1 MLFSQNDSN
10 KKQQGPGSNNVNPT
24 FGRSVRPD
32 PAQQKNGITP
42 ERRVPS
48 APEGRADFRL
58 NRNSTIAK
66 RPELVGPGATLE
78 ARGNHYLRNKK
89 VKNNIYTSYSK
100 LSEVKLLTI
109 GIASPLRILQW
120 AEKTLPNGK
129 IYGEVL
135 NANTLHHK
143 TFKPQKGGLFC
154 ERIFGP
160 LKDFECACGKI
171 NKTVKQ
177 DMTSAVL
184 RPPVPGETRSSSTI
198 DAGGNVSGANGQKL
212 NSGEIGSGIASAPLG
227 SSLVTKAHKS
237 KQTRKYCPDC
247 DVEYTWSVI
256 RRYQLGYIKLSS
268 PVTHIWFLK
277 GTPSYL
283 SLLLDMKKRHLQLVT
298 YCSETLTLEHSLAN
312 SQKSLFIDSPSK
324 IFETWEALWRPQK
337 ETLTREKTGYHKRL
351 DVQPIPQKDWQKRM
365 SISPSQPLSPPT
377 SPKAPSA
384 AEGKKGASG
393 ALSYTRQGR
402 SFIGSDGL
410 SQNDKSIEGSQ
421 PFDITHMTLN
431 KELNTVASIV
441 PFGDETLSPK
451 FLKRSGAGSPTKTN
465 KLPLFLST
473 LQWSIYCNR
482 QTESN
487 REPHPLHLS
496 GTSLPTSPPSGATPA
511 LCVASRLV
519 GPSGPRLGAKLYKI
533 TKKLP
538 IDYYILCS
546 LDRLLQKKVIRF
558 AILNTWQTLY
568 KDAYIKAMYKTN
580 KLFVTDA
587 LPPSAGEIGPHAK
600 VSFGGKA
607 ANPPPPRTL
616 MNKKKQFLN
625 IGKFYSLFYDL
636 SSTQTPSASKGHNR
650 ARGPES
656 VALKA
661 QKRNATMIQTDPRH
675 RRSVG
680 RKFQSVVNKVK
691 VLFLNHVGMIF
702 RKMKQPIYLNKYT
715 TSLQFS
721 NLDILMNATMD
732 MQKYLPLPTSS
743 GLGPPAEGQK
753 GLQGADF
760 IKILS
765 NAFLRPVLTIQLF
778 SRSHNSLK
786 MPTGSLSQNVPS
798 AVGDE
803 PKRPNPNPFGFKQVA
818 KSDASEVVV
827 GHELS
832 SNLFGSNSLKESI
845 SFLNNTAYLRATL
858 TEGSTDQGLQ
868 GAEYP
873 SRRDGVQN
881 YLLLYKQKMKE
892 FYSIQSRLGSAKG
905 AMTAPVG
912 DDPNDFVLKELSMNN
927 YFRSKTVTQAIP
939 LEPYLDKLGDQEG
952 WPANS
957 TGPNIYRSLR
967 KNRKNMS
974 IGNNGSFSSKN
985 RITFSDSHKSVYNN
999 IYSLS
1004 HRERWEAEKDCQ
1016 IFLIYSVAT
1025 AEFNDIPIFAY
1036 KSRVF
1041 SFSEKNSFRFAT
1053 GAKRPPQTL
1062 VNADGSQPFSA
1073 SYGPPGSLNGPN
1085 RPSGLPRSQTHGPYV
1100 SANETLKGSVALSN
1114 AFFSGAGIIQQLL
1127 RELTFPELKKLDKQN
1142 RLLLYQLNQNIFK
1155 IKKQVKIFVYDKS
1168 ARMELKDLCKKRDLL
1183 IRRTKL
1189 VRKLFRKDSD
1199 PSSMILTVLPVLPP
1213 DLRPIVKMGSQI
1225 AASDLNRLYQQV
1237 IHRNERLKF
1246 FLKDPATSHSYEMK
1260 YAQRLL
1266 QEAVDNLIQNS
1277 KTAATSEKDSRGR
1290 ALKSLS
1296 DVLKGK
1302 QGRFRQ
1308 FLLGKRVDYSGRSVI
1323 VVGPKLKLHE
1333 CGLPV
1338 EMALELYLPFLL
1350 KRILNKKY
1358 AKTVIGAKSLIK
1370 NNTALAHELLREI
1383 MQVSPVLLNRAP
1395 TLHRLGIQA
1404 FVPKLVEGR
1413 AILLHPLVCSAFNA
1427 DFDGDQMAVHVPI
1440 TVEARAEAWK
1450 LMLSRNN
1457 ILSPATGDPL
1467 AIPSQDMVLGC
1478 YYLTTYSKSLNRTT
1492 PALRGA
1498 YSASSSSSSSTIDI
1512 RTPQVSTL
1520 PIQAQQFYFNHLED
1534 VIQAYNQQKVKIHTL
1549 VWVKW
1554 NGLIENGTDQEEPI
1568 EVRLTAF
1575 GQWQEISAHYLR
1587 FYDSKNVLV
1596 NQYMATTPG
1605 RILFNL
1611 IIQDSLN

>member
-10 KKQQGPGSNNVNPT
+10 KKPQGLGSN
-24 FGRSVRPD
+24 
-32 PAQQKNGITP
+32 
-42 ERRVPS
+42 
-48 APEGRADFRL
+48 ADFQL
-58 NRNSTIAK
+58 SRNSTVAK
-66 RPELVGPGATLE
+66 RPELVRPPKGAISEGSVAFKPDRRQQSSLPGTTA
-78 ARGNHYLRNKK
+78 AK
-89 VKNNIYTSYSK
+89 VKKNIYTSYSK

-177 DMTSAVL
+177 DMTSAVV
-184 RPPVPGETRSSSTI
+184 RPPA
-198 DAGGNVSGANGQKL
+198 AGGDLSVVDGQKS
-212 NSGEIGSGIASAPLG
+212 NSGEIPSGIASAPLG
-227 SSLVTKAHKS
+227 SSMVTKAHKS
-237 KQTRKYCPDC
+237 KQKRKYCPDC

-298 YCSETLTLEHSLAN
+298 YCSETLTLENSLSN
-312 SQKSLFIDSPSK
+312 YQKTFFIDSPAK
-324 IFETWEALWRPQK
+324 IFETWAALWQPQQ
-337 ETLTREKTGYHKRL
+337 ETLTREKNGHHKRL
-351 DVQPIPQKDWQKRM
+351 EVQPIPQKEWKKRM
-365 SISPSQPLSPPT
+365 SISPSPPSGSVATGAFGAQRPLET
-377 SPKAPSA
+377 QAQ
-384 AEGKKGASG
+384 
-393 ALSYTRQGR
+393 T
-402 SFIGSDGL
+402 
-410 SQNDKSIEGSQ
+410 
-421 PFDITHMTLN
+421 FDVTHMTLN
-431 KELNTVASIV
+431 LNKELKTVAGASPV
-441 PFGDETLSPK
+441 PL
-451 FLKRSGAGSPTKTN
+451 TN

-473 LQWSIYCNR
+473 LQWSVYCNR
-482 QTESN
+482 QTELN
-487 REPHPLHLS
+487 REP
-496 GTSLPTSPPSGATPA
+496 LPTSPQS
-511 LCVASRLV
+511 LCDAARLV
-519 GPSGPRLGAKLYKI
+519 GSKGPRLGAKIYKI

-558 AILNTWQTLY
+558 AILNTWQTIY

-580 KLFVTDA
+580 KLFNNSLSTKDTF
-587 LPPSAGEIGPHAK
+587 GEVG
-600 VSFGGKA
+600 
-607 ANPPPPRTL
+607 PRTAGDAVVEPGSGRTVASLTPKRDL

-636 SSTQTPSASKGHNR
+636 SSPQKTTAAQLKTLRGGDTRRVSNLRSKFDSVKGISGSAVSQ
-650 ARGPES
+650 PE
-656 VALKA
+656 
-661 QKRNATMIQTDPRH
+661 RRH

-680 RKFQSVVNKVK
+680 RKFQSVVDNVK
-691 VLFLNHVGMIF
+691 LAFLHHVGMIF
-702 RKMKQPIYLNKYT
+702 QKMKQPIFLNKYT
-715 TSLQFS
+715 MNIQFS
-721 NLDILMNATMD
+721 NLDTLMNATMD
-732 MQKYLPLPTSS
+732 MQKYLPGTVPSSLAGGTTS
-743 GLGPPAEGQK
+743 P
-753 GLQGADF
+753 QGAGF
-760 IKILS
+760 IKTLS
-765 NAFLRPVLTIQLF
+765 NAFLRPVLTLQLV
-778 SRSHNSLK
+778 SRSHTSRNFGEK
-786 MPTGSLSQNVPS
+786 G
-798 AVGDE
+798 
-803 PKRPNPNPFGFKQVA
+803 PNQTA
-818 KSDASEVVV
+818 LASDASYKGIV
-827 GHELS
+827 GDTLS
-832 SNLFGSNSLKESI
+832 SNLFSSNSLKESI
-845 SFLNNTAYLRATL
+845 LSLNNMSYLPANL
-858 TEGSTDQGLQ
+858 TEGGEVPTRSAAGLQ
-868 GAEYP
+868 GTEYL
-873 SRRDGVQN
+873 SLRAGFKH
-881 YLLLYKQKMKE
+881 YLFLYKQKMKE
-892 FYSIQSRLGSAKG
+892 FNSIQSRLGSLSAEG
-905 AMTAPVG
+905 ACG
-912 DDPNDFVLKELSMNN
+912 DRSGSLDGSFLEKTSFGERKELSMNH
-927 YFRSKTVTQAIP
+927 YLRSKLANQAIP
-939 LEPYLDKLGDQEG
+939 LEPGLAHPIHFATPAGTTGQPGDG
-952 WPANS
+952 K
-957 TGPNIYRSLR
+957 GPNIYRSVR
-967 KNRKNMS
+967 KNRKYMS
-974 IGNNGSFSSKN
+974 IGNNQSFDSKNGNTFSSGAQ
-985 RITFSDSHKSVYNN
+985 KSVYNN

-1004 HRERWEAEKDCQ
+1004 HRERWEADKDWEL
-1016 IFLIYSVAT
+1016 FLGYSVAFAT
-1025 AEFNDIPIFAY
+1025 FNDIPIFAY

-1053 GAKRPPQTL
+1053 GTLRAPQTL
-1062 VNADGSQPFSA
+1062 KN
-1073 SYGPPGSLNGPN
+1073 SYGQGTMIS
-1085 RPSGLPRSQTHGPYV
+1085 PSGASSGDEASPTGTPR
-1100 SANETLKGSVALSN
+1100 AIGSRAQMNGGFYDTPSLALSN

-1142 RLLLYQLNQNIFK
+1142 RLLLYQLNQNILK
-1155 IKKQVKIFVYDKS
+1155 LKKQVKIFVYDKS

-1246 FLKDPATSHSYEMK
+1246 FLKDPATSNSYEMK

-1277 KTAATSEKDSRGR
+1277 KTATTSEKDSRGR

-1478 YYLTTYSKSLNRTT
+1478 YYLTTYSKPQSHISKAS
-1492 PALRGA
+1492 PVRGA
-1498 YSASSSSSSSTIDI
+1498 KGAALLPAAGEKAGNYSSSTMDI

-1520 PIQAQQFYFNHLED
+1520 PIQSQQFYFNHLED

-1554 NGLIENGTDQEEPI
+1554 NGLIENGNDQEEPI
-1568 EVRLTAF
+1568 EVRLTTF

-1611 IIQDSLN
+1611 IIHDSLN